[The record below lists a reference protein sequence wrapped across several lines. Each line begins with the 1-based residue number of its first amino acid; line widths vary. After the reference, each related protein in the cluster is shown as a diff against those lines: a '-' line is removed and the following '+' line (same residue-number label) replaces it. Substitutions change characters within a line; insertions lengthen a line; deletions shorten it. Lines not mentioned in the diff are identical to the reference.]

1 MANMLVRA
9 TKKRAFCF
17 LWCSTEPK
25 EVPARHERITS
36 KREVGY
42 IGEKDR
48 PSRHPA
54 DATLPFRAGK
64 NELPYGMN

>member
-25 EVPARHERITS
+25 EVPARHERIPIKS
-36 KREVGY
+36 Y
-42 IGEKDR
+42 IKHKGEKEQR
-48 PSRHPA
+48 Q
-54 DATLPFRAGK
+54 K
-64 NELPYGMN
+64 Q